1 MSNCGCNCS
10 CGGPKRVAKFEKVS
24 FEQFKE
30 DFIND
35 LPEFYKN
42 DEDLK
47 EIYDNI
53 KLPKRGTKDS
63 AGYDFFSPI
72 RFIVRT
78 DDGIVIPTG
87 IRCIIAQGWVLKTYP
102 RSGQG
107 FKFGAYEYNSVGIID
122 GDYAYAKNEGPIKI
136 KLAARKNGLIIEAGM
151 GFCQGIFVE
160 YGITEDDEVTEI
172 RTGGFGSTTKVN
184 N

>member
-1 MSNCGCNCS
+1 MSFEL
-10 CGGPKRVAKFEKVS
+10 PMRIAKFEKVS

-30 DFIND
+30 DFMKD

-42 DEDLK
+42 DEDLR
-47 EIYDNI
+47 EIYNNI
-53 KLPKRGTKDS
+53 KLPKRGTSGS

-87 IRCIIAQGWVLKTYP
+87 IRCIINPGWVLKTYP

-107 FKFGAYEYNSVGIID
+107 FKYGAYEYNSVGIID
-122 GDYAYAKNEGPIKI
+122 SDYSFAKNEGHIKI
-136 KLAARKNGLIIEAGM
+136 KLAARKNGLEIESGM
-151 GFCQGIFVE
+151 GFCQGIFVP
-160 YGITEDDEVTEI
+160 YGITEDDEVTEV
-172 RTGGFGSTTKVN
+172 RVGGFGSTTKVN